1 MPWRKNQAT
10 SDGQRVACALVPDGV
25 PANCSSRAKH
35 RQQKLNSL
43 HRRAPL
49 ASGWLASSKPHRLA
63 GEAGC
68 REVIQALWPLNQHN
82 LTSGI
87 DAVAVDASAAIEK

>member
-1 MPWRKNQAT
+1 M
-10 SDGQRVACALVPDGV
+10 SDGQRVACALVPDGA
-25 PANCSSRAKH
+25 PANCSSRAMH

-63 GEAGC
+63 GRGWSP
-68 REVIQALWPLNQHN
+68 RSN
-82 LTSGI
+82 SG
-87 DAVAVDASAAIEK
+87 SMAA